1 MGFGGNRKERTHA
14 TGVSNRERDATS
26 KAPIHFDATMRSTAP
41 QTMRFHCDL
50 QVPATQ
56 AGEGNMDFHPRLPG
70 LDYRQPNSMPKSIRK
85 LMKTQSLTTS
95 TPPEVVEEKH
105 PVVKA
110 NPRDEPRGQK
120 QKAFEAPA
128 RYQARNWYAAPNIHQ
143 APLQKEEGE
152 TWNSKE
158 SQNLQGEIKGQDR
171 LFRSVRRPEDVKTP
185 MSDVPG
191 GTHPTNFDREE
202 YYPGRSE
209 IEAHQ
214 EHPTSDFQ
222 IRPVNLP
229 DFAVPPPPNADA
241 VSRMARVREV
251 IRQRYAGRPGL
262 ISNFRNVTLSKNGY
276 AFPQDLQQV
285 LDQMGIKISEQEAVM
300 LVSAVDK
307 DQKGAVT
314 FEEFADL
321 VYGPSVKIG
330 AKPHEAKER
339 HVRHVTKTLVDSLIV
354 NGSAL
359 GRAFCEADPER
370 CYLISKPQFISAL
383 GTACN
388 HLSNQAAEFL
398 WAAQFP
404 GETPELCEDKCIDW
418 RGFMSQLAHFA
429 HENRQPTPGCVQGR
443 KRQYDLLQRTVPITG
458 GRLTDLDLNRP
469 DQDVEDEV
477 HIVAGKLVQRE
488 NKLPNLPRDAAL
500 LTEHYVEEIRVK
512 ASRVEQALPQRV
524 GKERLRELLKDREFV
539 HQDDLVDMLCTE
551 LERPHE
557 QRPLPPQPPL
567 YAVHESAHG
576 RTAPQDAAQL
586 QEIADESGPKQA
598 DLTAPQDG
606 PSCLRMVRADIEAY
620 TSTCKMNRDHEIE
633 VKSFIDE
640 VYRPPHERKAIEK
653 VNDGLNR
660 HLRKHRPPR
669 ERPAATEEPRYENYW
684 QARYIMDTLNDS
696 IAVVECSNGGKI
708 KPSKV
713 FKRLDMDGDGWI
725 SMSDLRSACEK
736 YKVPHNSKDLHALFS
751 ALDVKDVGAVDIGE
765 FTRNYEVYDGSIMDN
780 MARPIK
786 AVYHEGGVEHGGPV
800 QERIDEKMAT
810 ISSAHLTA
818 ELAHDAGPM
827 GGTIKIRSDSAPPG
841 TSRSDRTVSDRA
853 GMKSPMAQS
862 GRSIISPMVFEEK
875 AALITGKARISDV
888 IRARTSQWKPHK
900 AELYTTIPPTR
911 YGMTYYPDTRHVSE
925 PSVPLTAHYMPESER
940 FKTTNQ
946 VVSIYA
952 CPDHRHP
959 QTEDQMKRHARSEY
973 RVERIRSRAQEF
985 QERCQAADEA
995 AQTYDEH
1002 RVARKALNQLNY
1014 ERRCQMACC

>member
-1 MGFGGNRKERTHA
+1 MVACGARKERTHH
-14 TGVSNRERDATS
+14 TGISNRTKDGGTKE
-26 KAPIHFDATMRSTAP
+26 PIHFDATMRSTAP

-50 QVPATQ
+50 QVPATN
-56 AGEGNMDFHPRLPG
+56 AGEGNMDFHPRLAG
-70 LDYRQPNSMPKSIRK
+70 LDYRQPNSMPKSMRR
-85 LMKTQSLTTS
+85 LMKTQSTMTS
-95 TPPEVVEEKH
+95 SQEQAAAAEEKAAT
-105 PVVKA
+105 VKA
-110 NPRDEPRGQK
+110 NPKDEPRQEK
-120 QKAFEAPA
+120 QKAFQAPSRWHA
-128 RYQARNWYAAPNIHQ
+128 RHWYAAPNIWQ

-158 SQNLQGEIKGQDR
+158 SQNIQGEIKGHDR
-171 LFRSVRRPEDVKTP
+171 LFRSVRRPEDVMTP

-191 GTHPTNFDREE
+191 GSHPMNFDREE

-229 DFAVPPPPNADA
+229 DFAVPPPANADPI
-241 VSRMARVREV
+241 SRMARVREV

-262 ISNFRNVTLSKNGY
+262 IRNFRNVTLSKNGF
-276 AFPQDLQQV
+276 AFPKDIQQV
-285 LDQMGIKISEQEAVM
+285 LDQMGIKISDDEADM
-300 LVSAVDK
+300 LVSSVDK
-307 DQKGAVT
+307 DRKGAVT

-321 VYGPSVKIG
+321 VYGPSVKID

-370 CYLISKPQFISAL
+370 RYLISKPQFMSAL

-388 HLSNQAAEFL
+388 HVSAQAAEFL

-404 GETPELCEDKCIDW
+404 GENEEVCHDRCIDW

-500 LTEHYVEEIRVK
+500 LTESYIEEIRVK

-524 GKERLRELLKDREFV
+524 GKARLKELLKNREFV
-539 HQDDLVDMLCTE
+539 HQDELVNLLCTE

-557 QRPLPPQPPL
+557 QGSLTAQPPI
-567 YAVHESAHG
+567 YSPPGGDAAAPDPG
-576 RTAPQDAAQL
+576 QPQDKL
-586 QEIADESGPKQA
+586 HDSGPKQA
-598 DLTAPQDG
+598 DLTVPQDG

-620 TSTCKMNRDHEIE
+620 TSTCRMNRDHEIE
-633 VKSFIDE
+633 VKGLIEE

-660 HLRKHRPPR
+660 NLRKHRPPR
-669 ERPAATEEPRYENYW
+669 ERAPTTEVPRYENYW
-684 QARYIMDTLNDS
+684 QARYLMDALND
-696 IAVVECSNGGKI
+696 AVACMECSNGGKI

-713 FKRLDMDGDGWI
+713 FKRLDVDGDGWI
-725 SMSDLRSACEK
+725 SLADLMSACGK
-736 YKVPHNSKDLHALFS
+736 YKVPHDSKDLHALFS

-765 FTRNYEVYDGSIMDN
+765 FTRNFEIYDGSVMDKL
-780 MARPIK
+780 ARPIR
-786 AVYHEGGVEHGGPV
+786 AVYHEGGVEYGGPI
-800 QERIDEKMAT
+800 QDRIDAREET
-810 ISSAHLTA
+810 IQSNHLTA
-818 ELAHDAGPM
+818 ELAQADGQPN
-827 GGTIKIRSDSAPPG
+827 GRSTSAPPG
-841 TSRSDRTVSDRA
+841 TASKSDRTVSDRA

-862 GRSIISPMVFEEK
+862 GRAIITPMVYDDK
-875 AALITGKARISDV
+875 AALITGRARISDV

-900 AELYTTIPPTR
+900 AELYTTMPPTR
-911 YGMTYYPDTRHVSE
+911 YGMTYYPDTRHVHE
-925 PSVPLTAHYMPESER
+925 PSVPLTAHYMHDSDR

-946 VVSIYA
+946 VLSVFA
-952 CPDHRHP
+952 APDHRHP
-959 QTEDQMKRHARSEY
+959 QTEDQLKRHARNEY
-973 RVERIRSRAQEF
+973 RVERIRSRAADF
-985 QERCQAADEA
+985 RERCQAAEEA